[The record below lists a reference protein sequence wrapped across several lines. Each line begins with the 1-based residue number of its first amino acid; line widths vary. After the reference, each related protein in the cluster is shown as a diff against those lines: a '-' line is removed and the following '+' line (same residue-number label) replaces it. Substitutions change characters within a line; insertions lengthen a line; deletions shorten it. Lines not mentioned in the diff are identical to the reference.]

1 MSGTCCE
8 TPTSSDPGYA
18 RVLWV
23 ALAVNATMF
32 LVEVAAGIFAGS
44 LSLQADALDFLG
56 DAGNYALSLWAVSRA
71 LKVRAR
77 VATLKGVTM
86 GLFGLWVL
94 VRAALGASS
103 GDVPHAG
110 TMGITALLALL
121 ANFGV
126 ALLLYRYRDGDSNM
140 RSVWLCT
147 RNDVLGNIAVF
158 LAAGGV
164 FAFGSRWP
172 DLMVAAVI
180 SSLALVGAFQILCQ
194 ARQEQRD
201 TCSPR

>member
-1 MSGTCCE
+1 MSDKCCE
-8 TPTSSDPGYA
+8 APISSAPGYG

-23 ALAVNATMF
+23 ALVVNALMF
-32 LVEVAAGIFAGS
+32 LVEVAAGVFAGS

-71 LKVRAR
+71 LEIRAR

-86 GLFGLWVL
+86 GLFGVWVM
-94 VRAALGASS
+94 VRAGLGVMS
-103 GDVPHAG
+103 GEVPHAEA
-110 TMGITALLALL
+110 MGITALVALA

-147 RNDVLGNIAVF
+147 RNDVLGNIAVL

-164 FAFGSRWP
+164 FALTSRWP
-172 DLMVAAVI
+172 DLLVAVVI
-180 SSLALVGAFQILCQ
+180 SSLALVGAFQILGQ
-194 ARQEQRD
+194 ARKEQRD
-201 TCSPR
+201 TSPRC

>member
-1 MSGTCCE
+1 MSASCCN
-8 TPTSSDPGYA
+8 TPIASDPGYG

-23 ALAVNATMF
+23 ALAVNAVMF
-32 LVEVAAGIFAGS
+32 LVEVTAGVMAGS

-71 LKVRAR
+71 LRVRAR

-94 VRAALGASS
+94 ARAVLGS
-103 GDVPHAG
+103 GGEVPHAV
-110 TMGITALLALL
+110 TMGITALVALA
-121 ANFGV
+121 ANLSV
-126 ALLLYRYRDGDSNM
+126 ALLLYRYRNGDSNM

-164 FAFGSRWP
+164 FGLGSRWP
-172 DLMVAAVI
+172 DILVAAVI
-180 SSLALVGAFQILCQ
+180 SSLALVGAFQILRQ
-194 ARQEQRD
+194 ARQERQD
-201 TCSPR
+201 TCSPG

>member
-1 MSGTCCE
+1 MSATCCQPPIS
-8 TPTSSDPGYA
+8 TDSGYG

-23 ALAVNATMF
+23 ALVVNAVMF
-32 LVEVAAGIFAGS
+32 FVEAAAGVMAGS
-44 LSLQADALDFLG
+44 LSLQADAIDFLG

-77 VATLKGVTM
+77 VATLKGITM

-94 VRAALGASS
+94 VRAVMGVVS
-103 GDVPHAG
+103 GEVPHAE
-110 TMGITALLALL
+110 TMGVTALVALV

-126 ALLLYRYRDGDSNM
+126 AVLLYRYRNGDSNM

-147 RNDVLGNIAVF
+147 RNDVVGNLAVL

-164 FAFGSRWP
+164 FALSSRWP
-172 DLMVAAVI
+172 DLLVAGVI
-180 SSLALVGAFQILCQ
+180 SSLALVGAFQILSQ
-194 ARQEQRD
+194 ARREQRG
-201 TCSPR
+201 TCSP

>member
-1 MSGTCCE
+1 MSATCCQP
-8 TPTSSDPGYA
+8 PTSSDPKYG

-23 ALAVNATMF
+23 ALVVNAVMF
-32 LVEVAAGIFAGS
+32 FVEIIAGS
-44 LSLQADALDFLG
+44 LSLQADAIDFLG

-77 VATLKGVTM
+77 VATFKGITM

-94 VRAALGASS
+94 VRAVMGVV
-103 GDVPHAG
+103 GGEVPHAEA
-110 TMGITALLALL
+110 MGVTALVALV

-126 ALLLYRYRDGDSNM
+126 AVLLYRDRNGDSNM

-147 RNDVLGNIAVF
+147 RNDVLGNLAVL

-164 FAFGSRWP
+164 FALTSRWP
-172 DLMVAAVI
+172 DLLVAGVI
-180 SSLALVGAFQILCQ
+180 SSLALMGAFQVLSQ
-194 ARQEQRD
+194 ARREQRD
-201 TCSPR
+201 TCSP

>member
-1 MSGTCCE
+1 MSATCCE
-8 TPTSSDPGYA
+8 TPLSSEPGYG

-23 ALAVNATMF
+23 ALVVNALMF
-32 LVEVAAGIFAGS
+32 LVEVAAGLFAGS

-56 DAGNYALSLWAVSRA
+56 DAANYALSLWALSRA
-71 LKVRAR
+71 LRVRAR
-77 VATLKGVTM
+77 VATLKGLAM

-94 VRAALGASS
+94 GRAVLGVTS
-103 GDVPHAG
+103 GEVPHAG
-110 TMGITALLALL
+110 TMGITSLVALA

-126 ALLLYRYRDGDSNM
+126 ALLLSRYRNGDSNM

-147 RNDVLGNIAVF
+147 RNDVLGNIAVL
-158 LAAGGV
+158 LAAAGV
-164 FAFGSRWP
+164 FAWGSRWP
-172 DLMVAAVI
+172 DLLVAAVI
-180 SSLALVGAFQILCQ
+180 ASLALVGAFQVLRQ

>member
-1 MSGTCCE
+1 MSENCCN
-8 TPTSSDPGYA
+8 TPIAGDPGYG

-23 ALAVNATMF
+23 ALAVNALMF
-32 LVEVAAGIFAGS
+32 LVEVAAGVLAGS

-77 VATLKGVTM
+77 VATLKGITM

-94 VRAALGASS
+94 ARAVLGVSS
-103 GDVPHAG
+103 GEVPHAG
-110 TMGITALLALL
+110 AMGITSLLALA
-121 ANFGV
+121 ANLGV
-126 ALLLYRYRDGDSNM
+126 ALLLYRYRNGDSNM

-147 RNDVLGNIAVF
+147 RNDVLGNIAVL

-164 FAFGSRWP
+164 FALGSRWP
-172 DLMVAAVI
+172 DILVAAVM
-180 SSLALVGAFQILCQ
+180 SSLALVAAFQILRQ
-194 ARQEQRD
+194 AGQERQD
-201 TCSPR
+201 CSPA